1 MLQKS
6 FNNIENLLDLSVQD
20 VLSSIFVKIS
30 HTMYKENAVLK
41 KNRFKSSK
49 EKYYY
54 KLSKLKS
61 IHTL

>member
-1 MLQKS
+1 
-6 FNNIENLLDLSVQD
+6 
-20 VLSSIFVKIS
+20 
-30 HTMYKENAVLK
+30 MYKENAVLK
-41 KNRFKSSK
+41 KKRFKSSK